1 MSNATT
7 ELARREARAQHGIIE
22 FAEEMQAIRDNNLY
36 PGAKQ
41 TPDAW
46 KVYCK
51 ERWGQSSKTVDETI
65 RAAPVLRRR
74 TTDDGVAR
82 GAVSVNAAT
91 VVATLPEKVQDAILD
106 TTEKRDDVKAKAK
119 AARQVVKQ
127 VQEREGRDATD
138 EELIEAAAA
147 VKPKP
152 KPKAKRK
159 HSKFSRHLEA
169 AYYEIQVAADVAQGD
184 VLSDVENDY
193 GWNRVEKIAY
203 ELERIKEKLYQPEF
217 VKDPD
222 EAFAELLGGEE
233 R

>member
-22 FAEEMQAIRDNNLY
+22 FAEEMQAIRDGNLY
-36 PGAKQ
+36 PGAKRES
-41 TPDAW
+41 DAW
-46 KVYCK
+46 KSYCK
-51 ERWGQSSKTVDETI
+51 ERWGMGESTVSNTI
-65 RAAPVLRRR
+65 LALPVLVRRNASGRAAP
-74 TTDDGVAR
+74 
-82 GAVSVNAAT
+82 AVSAAKE
-91 VVATLPEKVQDAILD
+91 VATLPPEVQDQILD
-106 TTEKRDDVKAKAK
+106 NTEKRDDIRAKAQ
-119 AARQVVKQ
+119 AARKVVKQ

-138 EELIEAAAA
+138 DELIEAAAA

-159 HSKFSRHLEA
+159 YSKFSRHLEA

-193 GWNRVEKIAY
+193 AWNRVEKIAY

-217 VKDPD
+217 VKDAD

>member
-1 MSNATT
+1 MSNAT

-22 FAEEMQAIRDNNLY
+22 FAEEMQAIRDGNLY
-36 PGAKQ
+36 PGAKSE
-41 TPDAW
+41 PDAW
-46 KVYCK
+46 KSYCK
-51 ERWGQSSKTVDETI
+51 ERWGQSSKSVDDAI
-65 RAAPVLRRR
+65 RALPVLRRLTLHAGER
-74 TTDDGVAR
+74 EMP
-82 GAVSVNAAT
+82 SMSAAAS
-91 VVATLPEKVQDAILD
+91 VATLPEAVQDAIL
-106 TTEKRDDVKAKAK
+106 TEAPKRDQASDKAK
-119 AARQVVKQ
+119 AARKVQKQ

-138 EELIEAAAA
+138 DELIEAAAA

-217 VKDPD
+217 VKDAD